1 MKVDFHVHSKYS
13 PDSSTEPKDLIKYAK
28 KIGLA
33 GFAITDHNSF
43 GAYETVKD
51 EKEIMIIPGIEV
63 STLSGHVIGLW
74 VKGNIPKDMSVEET
88 IIKIHESGGIA
99 VAVHPYRY
107 ITGLKEKNVRANK
120 FDLIEIMN
128 GRCLTHNNKRSEI
141 LAKSL
146 NLPVSAGSDAHYLE
160 ELGRVYLELEN
171 LSIEGML
178 KNANHADGSSRDI
191 KGTIK
196 YSGKVVKE
204 WIHRD
209 FKRI

>member
-1 MKVDFHVHSKYS
+1 
-13 PDSSTEPKDLIKYAK
+13 
-28 KIGLA
+28 
-33 GFAITDHNSF
+33 ITDHNSF

-107 ITGLKEKNVRANK
+107 ITGLKEKNVRTNK